1 MNMVP
6 QRGGLNNSRLTHK
19 DMVTD
24 LERVEGVHTTVQP
37 ARRAQDRAFGD
48 VAVSAD
54 GDGNAGRVGLLR
66 LGGGVCGGG
75 S

>member
-1 MNMVP
+1 
-6 QRGGLNNSRLTHK
+6 
-19 DMVTD
+19 MVTD